1 MNIISVLEEEEVM
14 LKFQKIKA
22 YAFIEALLALMIAT
36 LTVLLLSFVL
46 GDSVKREQQ
55 HKCVLNEYSNQ
66 LMKLHE
72 SRPPVSY
79 PEETTTI
86 STSKTENKNSS
97 NNDSTKQSNHKMKEV
112 IHLKKIDSKTPVTSV
127 NIHCSQEEV
136 IQIERMGPTKKVSIS
151 AN

>member
-1 MNIISVLEEEEVM
+1 M

-22 YAFIEALLALMIAT
+22 YAFVEALLALMIAT

-55 HKCVLNEYSNQ
+55 HKCILNEYSKQ

-79 PEETTTI
+79 
-86 STSKTENKNSS
+86 TENNISLNKYSLKNSE
-97 NNDSTKQSNHKMKEV
+97 HKIKEV
-112 IHLKKIDSKTPVTSV
+112 RYLKKINSKTPVTSV
-127 NIHCSQEEV
+127 HISCNQEEV
-136 IQIERMGPTKKVSIS
+136 VRIERMDSREKVSIS
-151 AN
+151 TH

>member
-1 MNIISVLEEEEVM
+1 M
-14 LKFQKIKA
+14 LKFRKIKA
-22 YAFIEALLALMIAT
+22 FAFVEALLALMIAT

-79 PEETTTI
+79 TEEKTT
-86 STSKTENKNSS
+86 STTSSAKTEDTNSS
-97 NNDSTKQSNHKMKEV
+97 NKDTHKTKEV
-112 IHLKKIDSKTPVTSV
+112 IHLKKINSKTPVTSV
-127 NIHCSQEEV
+127 SIHCGQEEV
-136 IQIERMGPTKKVSIS
+136 VRIERMDSKEKVSLS
-151 AN
+151 PH

>member
-79 PEETTTI
+79 PEETTT
-86 STSKTENKNSS
+86 STSKAKNKHSS
-97 NNDSTKQSNHKMKEV
+97 NNDSTKQSDHKMKEV

-127 NIHCSQEEV
+127 DIHCSKEEV

>member
-1 MNIISVLEEEEVM
+1 M

>member
-1 MNIISVLEEEEVM
+1 M

-79 PEETTTI
+79 LEETTTI

>member
-1 MNIISVLEEEEVM
+1 M
-14 LKFQKIKA
+14 LKFSKIKA

-79 PEETTTI
+79 PEETTT

-97 NNDSTKQSNHKMKEV
+97 NNESTKPPNHKMKEV
-112 IHLKKIDSKTPVTSV
+112 IHLKKIGSKTSVTSV
-127 NIHCSQEEV
+127 NIHCSKEEV

>member
-1 MNIISVLEEEEVM
+1 M

-22 YAFIEALLALMIAT
+22 YAFVEALLALMIAT

-55 HKCVLNEYSNQ
+55 HKCILNEYSKQ

-79 PEETTTI
+79 
-86 STSKTENKNSS
+86 TENNISLNKYSLKNSE
-97 NNDSTKQSNHKMKEV
+97 HKIKEV
-112 IHLKKIDSKTPVTSV
+112 RYLKKINSKTPVTSV
-127 NIHCSQEEV
+127 SISCDQEEV
-136 IQIERMGPTKKVSIS
+136 VRIERMGSSEKVSIS
-151 AN
+151 TH

>member
-1 MNIISVLEEEEVM
+1 M

-22 YAFIEALLALMIAT
+22 YAFVEALLALMIAT

-55 HKCVLNEYSNQ
+55 HKCILNEYSKQ

-79 PEETTTI
+79 
-86 STSKTENKNSS
+86 TENNISLNKYSLKNSE
-97 NNDSTKQSNHKMKEV
+97 HKIKEV
-112 IHLKKIDSKTPVTSV
+112 RYLKKINSKTPVTSV
-127 NIHCSQEEV
+127 YISCNQEEV
-136 IQIERMGPTKKVSIS
+136 LRIERMDSREKVSIS
-151 AN
+151 TH

>member
-1 MNIISVLEEEEVM
+1 M

-22 YAFIEALLALMIAT
+22 YAFVEALLALMIAT

-55 HKCVLNEYSNQ
+55 HKCILNEYSKQ

-79 PEETTTI
+79 TEENTTSKS
-86 STSKTENKNSS
+86 STSNTENNISLNKDSLKNSE
-97 NNDSTKQSNHKMKEV
+97 HKIKEV
-112 IHLKKIDSKTPVTSV
+112 RYLKKI
-127 NIHCSQEEV
+127 
-136 IQIERMGPTKKVSIS
+136 IQKLQ
-151 AN
+151 

>member
-1 MNIISVLEEEEVM
+1 M

-36 LTVLLLSFVL
+36 LTVLLLSFIL

>member
-1 MNIISVLEEEEVM
+1 M

-22 YAFIEALLALMIAT
+22 YAFVEALLALMIAT

-55 HKCVLNEYSNQ
+55 HKCILNEYSKQ

-79 PEETTTI
+79 
-86 STSKTENKNSS
+86 TENNISLNKYSLKNSE
-97 NNDSTKQSNHKMKEV
+97 HKIKEV
-112 IHLKKIDSKTPVTSV
+112 RYLKKINSKTPVTSV
-127 NIHCSQEEV
+127 HISCNQEEV
-136 IQIERMGPTKKVSIS
+136 IRIERMDSREKVSIS
-151 AN
+151 TH

>member
-1 MNIISVLEEEEVM
+1 M
-14 LKFQKIKA
+14 LKFSKIRA
-22 YAFIEALLALMIAT
+22 HAFIEALLALMIAT

-79 PEETTTI
+79 PEETTTT
-86 STSKTENKNSS
+86 STSKTKNKNSS
-97 NNDSTKQSNHKMKEV
+97 NNDSTKQSDHKMKEA

-127 NIHCSQEEV
+127 NIHCSKGEV
-136 IQIERMGPTKKVSIS
+136 IQIERKGPKKKVSIS